1 MTRILVIIF
10 CAGVGCPY
18 DDRNVLTAG
27 EISAVAHSTERSIR
41 KRLAR
46 QKELRKKQGVTQ
58 TENALYKKPKKLRG
72 PKSYAVALDKSLLAR
87 HSSSLSA
94 SSESSPSYAG
104 KSFLNSQS
112 LEQEIHRS
120 EVLVSKKKRRLE
132 QFEVEKRKYEE
143 RKLMLEKLIQ
153 DRTATILRLKASKT
167 SIENNVAS
175 LETEMQST
183 RSSSRV
189 WRKKY

>member
-1 MTRILVIIF
+1 MFSQRERF
-10 CAGVGCPY
+10 QRSP
-18 DDRNVLTAG
+18 N
-27 EISAVAHSTERSIR
+27 STERSIR

-46 QKELRKKQGVTQ
+46 QKELRKKQGVKQ
-58 TENALYKKPKKLRG
+58 TENSLYKKPKKIRA
-72 PKSYAVALDKSLLAR
+72 PKTNSYVVPLDKSLLAG

-94 SSESSPSYAG
+94 SSQPSPSYAG
-104 KSFLNSQS
+104 KSFLSNQS

-120 EVLVSKKKRRLE
+120 EVLVSKKNGGWNGLRSRNE
-132 QFEVEKRKYEE
+132 KYEE
-143 RKLMLEKLIQ
+143 RKLKLEKLIQ

-183 RSSSRV
+183 QKQLLEYGGKNTGKFVRNWNRFET
-189 WRKKY
+189 R